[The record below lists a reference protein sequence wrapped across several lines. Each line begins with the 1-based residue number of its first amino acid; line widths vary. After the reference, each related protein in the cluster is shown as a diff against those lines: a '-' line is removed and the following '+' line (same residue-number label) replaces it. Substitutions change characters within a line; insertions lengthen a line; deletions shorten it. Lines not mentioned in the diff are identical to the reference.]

1 MSPKTTSSDG
11 RSCMALC
18 HRAPSAWAQAPQGQE
33 PGPGV
38 GDAGAAAT
46 ATQGKTTHQ
55 CLKSRSVPP
64 GSRGLFVHLVLFRH
78 LMCEAG
84 RWHFTALTVPA
95 LRLFHLICRP
105 NWVDGW
111 RLNFPFIFV
120 FKKPFWPWVRQEEL
134 SGFMSICSV
143 TVTCLQLLRAHRLG
157 AGPGRESPQPRHM
170 ALFPLFFPFFSPF
183 QEL

>member
-1 MSPKTTSSDG
+1 MIPLMAFKRGQCPPFGLCPSPDAGAEYGAGHIGMSPKTTSSDR
-11 RSCMALC
+11 RSRMALYPQT
-18 HRAPSAWAQAPQGQE
+18 PSAQALWGWE
-33 PGPGV
+33 PGSGGDTGV
-38 GDAGAAAT
+38 AAT

-55 CLKSRSVPP
+55 HLKSRSVPP

-84 RWHFTALTVPA
+84 RWHFTAPMVPA

-143 TVTCLQLLRAHRLG
+143 TVTCLQLL
-157 AGPGRESPQPRHM
+157 
-170 ALFPLFFPFFSPF
+170 
-183 QEL
+183 

>member
-1 MSPKTTSSDG
+1 MELATLGCPQKPPAVTGAPAWPCTPKPHQPRHYGDG
-11 RSCMALC
+11 SLVLGGTR
-18 HRAPSAWAQAPQGQE
+18 
-33 PGPGV
+33 
-38 GDAGAAAT
+38 AAAT

-55 CLKSRSVPP
+55 HLKSRSVPP

-84 RWHFTALTVPA
+84 RWHFTAPTVPA

-143 TVTCLQLLRAHRLG
+143 TVTCLQLL
-157 AGPGRESPQPRHM
+157 
-170 ALFPLFFPFFSPF
+170 
-183 QEL
+183 